1 MSTLKADTIQSTSGG
16 AATLT
21 KQQAP
26 KMWTSTNQS
35 TAAIR
40 DSLNTSSI
48 TDNSTGNFTN
58 TSTSALANA
67 NYAISGTNVGDTQSN
82 YALNVNSAGDANTTT
97 THRYSN
103 FNTVNDSFYDAVT
116 ISTVVQGDLA

>member
-58 TSTSALANA
+58 TSTSALADA
-67 NYAISGTNVGDTQSN
+67 NYAISGTNVGDTQTN
-82 YALNVNSAGDANTTT
+82 YALNVSAAGQANTTT
-97 THRYSN
+97 THTYSN
-103 FNTVNDSFYDAVT
+103 FNTVNDNFYDATT

>member
-26 KMWTSTNQS
+26 KMWTSANQS

-58 TSTSALANA
+58 TATSALANA
-67 NYAISGTNVGDTQSN
+67 NYAISGTNVGDTQGN

-103 FNTVNDSFYDAVT
+103 FNTVNDNFYDAAT

>member
-58 TSTSALANA
+58 TATSALANA
-67 NYAISGTNVGDTQSN
+67 NYAISGTNVGDTQTN
-82 YALNVNSAGDANTTT
+82 YALNVSSAGDANTTT

-103 FNTVNDSFYDAVT
+103 FNTVNDNFYDAVT

>member
-26 KMWTSTNQS
+26 KMWTRTNQS